1 MPKRIQQKR
10 TKGWRKPEGAIVV
23 SRPSFWGN
31 PFRIQ
36 DMRPDIDPRKTAC
49 TRYAA
54 WLSGVDFPQA
64 SAEHRKDI
72 RARLPE
78 LLGTDLCCWCK
89 PGELCHA
96 GLLLELANHNLVAG
110 GPPLI
115 SYTMTTRRGRGTT
128 SFQQY
133 PLLRESSGCPTARYV
148 GGTSIYLCECE
159 SPGNCPGAIRAAW
172 SVYVYDAVER
182 LGWR

>member
-1 MPKRIQQKR
+1 MPIRIQQRR

-89 PGELCHA
+89 PGELCH
-96 GLLLELANHNLVAG
+96 GDLLVELANWDLVAG
-110 GPPLI
+110 RPHREPRVGPGSSQQFLHGPRDRL
-115 SYTMTTRRGRGTT
+115 TVTRPMQRGQDLQGLANRR
-128 SFQQY
+128 
-133 PLLRESSGCPTARYV
+133 LRHHRRQPPST
-148 GGTSIYLCECE
+148 
-159 SPGNCPGAIRAAW
+159 
-172 SVYVYDAVER
+172 
-182 LGWR
+182 